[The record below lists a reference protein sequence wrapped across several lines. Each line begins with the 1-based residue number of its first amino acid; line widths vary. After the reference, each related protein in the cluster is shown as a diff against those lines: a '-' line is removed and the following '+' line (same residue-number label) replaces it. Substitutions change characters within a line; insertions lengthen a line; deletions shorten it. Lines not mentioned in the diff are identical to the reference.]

1 MTLKSISKIV
11 ALGFVLSAVAVLSCM
26 DREPAWTCPIPQQV
40 IKQSIEGGGFDKVD
54 MVVVLD
60 NSGSMTEEQQ
70 RLGTGFT
77 QLIDALTDP
86 PQDWKDQGISPVNNI
101 RIGMVSTDM
110 GVGTTKLGGTPGT
123 KGYCQP
129 KLPGGDAAKFL
140 CPNACP
146 CTNSH
151 LLETTPQNPNTN
163 LTAQVTCNANNWGSS
178 GCGFELQLYAAAYA
192 LQRSDHADFIRANS
206 LLAVMIVS
214 DESDCSAKPDSA
226 FWKHSDLSLTNQDI
240 NLYCAKYEKELI
252 PTTDLATLLLKKGI
266 DSNEPLPG
274 SVVFAAIVGV
284 PMNTKCQ
291 GYGTAL
297 ADCLSD
303 PAMQFKRCM
312 DGTTPIL
319 CYACVSQDVGTDGK
333 PKTQA
338 MPGRRYISLAQEFEN
353 NGFVY
358 SICNADWGDAMKS
371 IAKKIAEN
379 LFGAT
384 FNKQL
389 EYDTA
394 KKTSKCDVVFSRSNS
409 ANCPRGLVDMGIIED
424 KNTGKSHRDCKVNP
438 IPTNKNCA
446 VDITDKLDNYSKPG
460 WIYCEASKSVQKAN
474 PKLGAYN
481 VILNT
486 AAKNVTGSGGTLSVE
501 CLIKADMPAG
511 LCPTDAQQQ
520 Q

>member
-1 MTLKSISKIV
+1 MKRRYILIILCA
-11 ALGFVLSAVAVLSCM
+11 ALGSCM

-40 IKQSIEGGGFDKVD
+40 IKESIVPTGFDKVD

-60 NSGSMTEEQQ
+60 NSRSMTEEQA
-70 RLGTGFT
+70 RLGKGFR
-77 QLIDALTDP
+77 QLIDALTNP
-86 PQDWKDQGISPVNNI
+86 PQEWIDQGISPVDDI

-110 GVGTTKLGGTPGT
+110 GVGTTKLGGSPGT
-123 KGYCQP
+123 AGYCQP

-146 CTNSH
+146 CSSSH
-151 LLETTPQNPNTN
+151 LLETMPRNPNPD
-163 LTAQVTCNANNWGSS
+163 LTTQVECNANNWGAN

-192 LQRSDHADFIRANS
+192 LQRSDHADFIRPNS
-206 LLAVMIVS
+206 LLAVMVVS

-226 FWKHSDLSLTNQDI
+226 FWKHSDLVSTNQDI
-240 NLYCAKYEKELI
+240 NLYCAKYEKDLI

-284 PMNTKCQ
+284 PMNEKCQ
-291 GYGTAL
+291 GLGTEL
-297 ADCLSD
+297 ADCLGD

-312 DGTTPIL
+312 DGTTPVL
-319 CYACVSQDVGTDGK
+319 CYACVSEELGQDGQPTTK
-333 PKTQA
+333 A
-338 MPGRRYISLAQEFEN
+338 MPGRRYISLAQEFED

-358 SICNADWGDAMKS
+358 SICNADWSDAMKS

-379 LFGAT
+379 LFGIT

-389 EYDTA
+389 EYDSA
-394 KKTSKCDVVFSRSNS
+394 KKTSKCDVVFSRSNT
-409 ANCPRGLVDMGIIED
+409 ANCPSGLVNMGIIED
-424 KNTGKSHRDCKVNP
+424 KDTGKSHRDCKINP
-438 IPTNKNCA
+438 IPTAKSCA
-446 VDITDKLDNYSKPG
+446 ADITDKLDNYTKPG
-460 WIYCEASKSVQKAN
+460 WIYCEASKAVQKAN

-501 CLIKADMPAG
+501 CLIKADMPVG
-511 LCPTDAQQQ
+511 LCPSGQK
-520 Q
+520 